1 MAKFDNSNNNSSLD
15 SITIVKSE
23 PFDQD
28 MCDTN
33 ESSVYCETVSSDS
46 SLRQQVEY
54 KTEYTSDKT
63 RMYKCEE
70 CGHLNSITQSLE
82 DGFFDSSQAIEIS
95 HVASAFE
102 VSIDPASM
110 QLKTNP
116 VPSQSNQ
123 MFHSLD
129 SGTNGAVYGA
139 KKVKRL
145 SYPGDVGADEE
156 LEDETA
162 QKYLAVLRKKVM
174 EQRKQTR
181 TLTQQNRRQ
190 QQRIV
195 RLKSML
201 KELIEKTKNGNYII
215 ESAS

>member
-1 MAKFDNSNNNSSLD
+1 MAKFDNSSNNSSLD

-28 MCDTN
+28 LCDTN

-54 KTEYTSDKT
+54 KTEYTSDTT

-70 CGHLNSITQSLE
+70 CGHMNRITQPQE
-82 DGFFDSSQAIEIS
+82 DGFFDNSQAIEIS
-95 HVASAFE
+95 HVASAFQ
-102 VSIDPASM
+102 VSIDPTSK
-110 QLKTNP
+110 QLKSNP

-123 MFHSLD
+123 MFHNQESH
-129 SGTNGAVYGA
+129 SGNNGGVYGA

-195 RLKSML
+195 RLKSMM
-201 KELIEKTKNGNYII
+201 KAIDRKNEKMEIT
-215 ESAS
+215 